1 MEALWCI
8 GICYHPIALPVV
20 ESCTLASMVASMA
33 ASSGLIYICGLLWS
47 DSNLLFPYLPG
58 FEARCT
64 VF

>member
-20 ESCTLASMVASMA
+20 ESCTLASMA